1 MTESKL
7 LLIKKAFFD
16 IAERE
21 ISVFE
26 SFPEADII
34 HSESYEKAINKLI
47 EKNDPEKCKIAL
59 NRRLKVIII
68 TATLIVALFIT
79 ACVFRKP
86 LLDFVERVFDDHTE
100 VKNNTDNITLLEK
113 VYLPTYIPEG
123 FVQEDYQKG
132 LLHVHITFTSENG
145 FISFNETP
153 LNKSGLT
160 ELDTEGAKRKV
171 AYIGEQPVYYICKN
185 NTYSILWENG
195 INKFILTAPADLG
208 WEEIEKIIQGITLSE
223 E

>member
-47 EKNDPEKCKIAL
+47 EKNDPKKCKITL

-79 ACVFRKP
+79 ACVFRKS
-86 LLDFVERVFDDHTE
+86 LLDFVERVFDDHTSFTSGE
-100 VKNNTDNITLLEK
+100 ENKLLEK

-123 FVQEDYQKG
+123 YVKEDYLRGPVSLYIK
-132 LLHVHITFTSENG
+132 FTTDTNY
-145 FISFNETP
+145 ISFQQSP
-153 LNKSGLT
+153 LKANGSFT
-160 ELDTEGAKRKV
+160 LDTEDEPYKIS
-171 AYIGEQPVYYICKN
+171 YIGEQPVYYICKN

-195 INKFILTAPADLG
+195 INQFILTAPADLK

>member
-47 EKNDPEKCKIAL
+47 EKNDPEKCKITL
-59 NRRLKVIII
+59 NRRLKAIII

-86 LLDFVERVFDDHTE
+86 LLDFVERVFDDHTSFTSGNE
-100 VKNNTDNITLLEK
+100 NKLLEK

-123 FVQEDYQKG
+123 FVQEDYEKG
-132 LLHVHITFTSENG
+132 LLNVYIFFSSENG
-145 FISFNETP
+145 FISFKQTP
-153 LNKSGLT
+153 LNKTGST
-160 ELDTEGAKRKV
+160 NLDTEGSECKV
-171 AYIGEQPVYYICKN
+171 AYVGKQPVYYIYKN
-185 NTYSILWENG
+185 NTYSVLWEND
-195 INKFILTAPADLG
+195 INKFGLTVSADLP
-208 WEEIEKIIQGITLSE
+208 WEEVEKIIASVTLVE